1 MRSLF
6 LKIFLSF
13 WLALALSVV
22 LAILVT
28 LAMRPQRDSATWE
41 ALRAKALTEAV
52 QAYEQGGEPVVREY
66 LEDLEQSHH
75 VRAFLFDEQ
84 GNELSQRPAP
94 PWAERIARG
103 RAMRRPPGFWAKW
116 MPERFMRQSTTGA
129 SGRPFTLVI
138 ELPPGPRLFFGPHGV
153 PGLGLLIAIVSSGV
167 VSYVLARYLT
177 APVVRLRT
185 ATQQL
190 AAGDLTARAEAPPK
204 RRRDEIAE
212 LVRDFNGM
220 APLVGHRVELIV
232 REETST
238 ELQLSDPSFV
248 QCFVICN
255 KVGEWLT
262 GNLLGPIVVNAQ
274 NRLLN
279 DVSHEL
285 RSPLARLNVA
295 LGLARQRTGPEA
307 QGALERIEREAER
320 LNELIGRLLEIARLE
335 SGEEVQKSAVNLA
348 EMLHEIC
355 KDADFEAQSRNCRV
369 KCVIA
374 DACIVMGHARL
385 LHSAIENV
393 VRNATRYT
401 REGTEVEIRL
411 EKAQDAKGAE
421 AVVRVADSGPGVPEE
436 TLHKL
441 FRPFYRLDDA
451 RNRQTGGVGL
461 GLAITERTVR
471 LHGGRVKAAN
481 RPEGGL
487 IVEIRLPLAPV
498 AATES
503 SVEKMSVPAQG

>member
-167 VSYVLARYLT
+167 VSYFLARYLT

-220 APLVGHRVELIV
+220 AARLEDL
-232 REETST
+232 
-238 ELQLSDPSFV
+238 
-248 QCFVICN
+248 
-255 KVGEWLT
+255 
-262 GNLLGPIVVNAQ
+262 VNAQ

>member
-13 WLALALSVV
+13 WLALTLSVV

-41 ALRAKALTEAV
+41 ALRTKALTETV
-52 QAYEQGGEPVVREY
+52 QAYEQGGEPQVREY

-103 RAMRRPPGFWAKW
+103 RAMRRSPGFWAKW
-116 MPERFMRQSTTGA
+116 MPERFMRQSTTGT
-129 SGRPFTLVI
+129 SGRQFTLVI

-220 APLVGHRVELIV
+220 AARLEDL
-232 REETST
+232 
-238 ELQLSDPSFV
+238 
-248 QCFVICN
+248 
-255 KVGEWLT
+255 
-262 GNLLGPIVVNAQ
+262 VNAQ

-320 LNELIGRLLEIARLE
+320 LNELIGRLLAIARLE
-335 SGEEVQKSAVNLA
+335 SGEEAIQKSAVNLG

-374 DACIVMGHARL
+374 DACIVMEHAGL

-411 EKAQDAKGAE
+411 KKAQDAKGSE
-421 AVVRVADSGPGVPEE
+421 AVVRVTDSGPGVPEE
-436 TLHKL
+436 ALHKL

-487 IVEIRLPLAPV
+487 IVEIRLPLAPL

-503 SVEKMSVPAQG
+503 SVEKMSVPAEG

>member
-103 RAMRRPPGFWAKW
+103 RAMRRSPGFWAKW

-167 VSYVLARYLT
+167 VSYFLARYLT

-220 APLVGHRVELIV
+220 AARLEDL
-232 REETST
+232 
-238 ELQLSDPSFV
+238 
-248 QCFVICN
+248 
-255 KVGEWLT
+255 
-262 GNLLGPIVVNAQ
+262 VNAQ

-320 LNELIGRLLEIARLE
+320 LNELIGRLLAIARLE
-335 SGEEVQKSAVNLA
+335 SGEEAMQRSAVNLGG
-348 EMLHEIC
+348 MLHEIC

-374 DACIVMGHARL
+374 DACVVMGHAGL
-385 LHSAIENV
+385 LHSAMENV

-411 EKAQDAKGAE
+411 EKAQDAKGPE

-436 TLHKL
+436 ALHKL

-487 IVEIRLPLAPV
+487 IVEIRLPLAPR

-503 SVEKMSVPAQG
+503 SVEKMSVPAEG

>member
-220 APLVGHRVELIV
+220 AARLEDL
-232 REETST
+232 
-238 ELQLSDPSFV
+238 
-248 QCFVICN
+248 
-255 KVGEWLT
+255 
-262 GNLLGPIVVNAQ
+262 VNAQ

-320 LNELIGRLLEIARLE
+320 LNELIGRLLAIARLE
-335 SGEEVQKSAVNLA
+335 SGEEAIQKSAVNLE

-355 KDADFEAQSRNCRV
+355 KDADFEAQNRNCRV

-374 DACIVMGHARL
+374 DACIVMGHAGL

-411 EKAQDAKGAE
+411 EKAQDAKGSE
-421 AVVRVADSGPGVPEE
+421 AVVRVTDSGPGVPEE

-481 RPEGGL
+481 RPQGGL
-487 IVEIRLPLAPV
+487 IVEIRLPLAPR

-503 SVEKMSVPAQG
+503 SVEKMSVPAEG

>member
-103 RAMRRPPGFWAKW
+103 RAMRRSPGFWAKW

-129 SGRPFTLVI
+129 SGRQFTLVI

-167 VSYVLARYLT
+167 VSYFLARYLT

-220 APLVGHRVELIV
+220 AARLEDL
-232 REETST
+232 
-238 ELQLSDPSFV
+238 
-248 QCFVICN
+248 
-255 KVGEWLT
+255 
-262 GNLLGPIVVNAQ
+262 VNAQ

-320 LNELIGRLLEIARLE
+320 LNELIGRLLAIARLE
-335 SGEEVQKSAVNLA
+335 SGEEAIQKSAVNLE

-374 DACIVMGHARL
+374 DACIVMGHAGL

-411 EKAQDAKGAE
+411 EKAQDAKGSE
-421 AVVRVADSGPGVPEE
+421 AVVRVTDSGPGVPEE

-481 RPEGGL
+481 RPQGGL
-487 IVEIRLPLAPV
+487 IVEIRLPLAPR

-503 SVEKMSVPAQG
+503 SVEKMSVPAEG

>member
-6 LKIFLSF
+6 LKIFVSF

-41 ALRAKALTEAV
+41 ALRAKALGEAV
-52 QAYEQGGEPVVREY
+52 QAYEQGGEPQVREY

-129 SGRPFTLVI
+129 SGRQFTLVI

-167 VSYVLARYLT
+167 VSYFLARYLT

-220 APLVGHRVELIV
+220 AARLEDL
-232 REETST
+232 
-238 ELQLSDPSFV
+238 
-248 QCFVICN
+248 
-255 KVGEWLT
+255 
-262 GNLLGPIVVNAQ
+262 VNAQ

-320 LNELIGRLLEIARLE
+320 LNELIGRLLAIARLE
-335 SGEEVQKSAVNLA
+335 SGEEAMQRSAVNLGG
-348 EMLHEIC
+348 MLHEIC

-374 DACIVMGHARL
+374 DACIVMGHAGL

-411 EKAQDAKGAE
+411 EKAQDANGAE
-421 AVVRVADSGPGVPEE
+421 AVVRVTDSGPGVPEE
-436 TLHKL
+436 DLHKL

>member
-220 APLVGHRVELIV
+220 AARLEDL
-232 REETST
+232 
-238 ELQLSDPSFV
+238 
-248 QCFVICN
+248 
-255 KVGEWLT
+255 
-262 GNLLGPIVVNAQ
+262 VNAQ

-320 LNELIGRLLEIARLE
+320 LNELIGRLLAIARLE
-335 SGEEVQKSAVNLA
+335 SGEEAVQKSAVNLE

-374 DACIVMGHARL
+374 DACIVMGHAGL

-401 REGTEVEIRL
+401 LEGTEVEIRL
-411 EKAQDAKGAE
+411 EKAQDANGAE
-421 AVVRVADSGPGVPEE
+421 AVVRVTDSGPGVPEE
-436 TLHKL
+436 DLHKL

-471 LHGGRVKAAN
+471 LHGGRVKSAN

>member
-52 QAYEQGGEPVVREY
+52 QAYEQGGEPQAREY

-167 VSYVLARYLT
+167 VSYFLARYLT

-220 APLVGHRVELIV
+220 AARLEDL
-232 REETST
+232 
-238 ELQLSDPSFV
+238 
-248 QCFVICN
+248 
-255 KVGEWLT
+255 
-262 GNLLGPIVVNAQ
+262 VNAQ

-320 LNELIGRLLEIARLE
+320 LNELIGRLLAIARLE
-335 SGEEVQKSAVNLA
+335 SGEEAMQRSAVNLGG
-348 EMLHEIC
+348 MLHEIC

-374 DACIVMGHARL
+374 DACVVMGHAGL
-385 LHSAIENV
+385 LHSAMENV

-411 EKAQDAKGAE
+411 EKAQDAKGPE

-436 TLHKL
+436 ALHKL

-503 SVEKMSVPAQG
+503 SVEKMSVPAEG

>member
-52 QAYEQGGEPVVREY
+52 QAYEQGGEPQAREY

-129 SGRPFTLVI
+129 SGRQFTLVI

-167 VSYVLARYLT
+167 VSYFLARYLT

-220 APLVGHRVELIV
+220 AARLEDL
-232 REETST
+232 
-238 ELQLSDPSFV
+238 
-248 QCFVICN
+248 
-255 KVGEWLT
+255 
-262 GNLLGPIVVNAQ
+262 VNAQ

-320 LNELIGRLLEIARLE
+320 LNELIGRLLAIARLE
-335 SGEEVQKSAVNLA
+335 SGEEAVQKSTVNLE

-421 AVVRVADSGPGVPEE
+421 AVVRVTDSGPGVPEE
-436 TLHKL
+436 DLHKL

>member
-52 QAYEQGGEPVVREY
+52 QAYEQGGEPQAREY

-167 VSYVLARYLT
+167 VSYFLARYLT

-220 APLVGHRVELIV
+220 AARLEDL
-232 REETST
+232 
-238 ELQLSDPSFV
+238 
-248 QCFVICN
+248 
-255 KVGEWLT
+255 
-262 GNLLGPIVVNAQ
+262 VNAQ

-335 SGEEVQKSAVNLA
+335 SGEEVQKSAVNLGG
-348 EMLHEIC
+348 MLHEIC

-374 DACIVMGHARL
+374 DACVVMGHAGL
-385 LHSAIENV
+385 LHSAMENV

-436 TLHKL
+436 ALHKL

-461 GLAITERTVR
+461 GLAITDRTVR

>member
-167 VSYVLARYLT
+167 VSYFLARYLT

-220 APLVGHRVELIV
+220 AARLEDL
-232 REETST
+232 
-238 ELQLSDPSFV
+238 
-248 QCFVICN
+248 
-255 KVGEWLT
+255 
-262 GNLLGPIVVNAQ
+262 VNAQ

-320 LNELIGRLLEIARLE
+320 LNELIGRLLAIARLE
-335 SGEEVQKSAVNLA
+335 SGEEAMQRSAVNLGG
-348 EMLHEIC
+348 MLHEIC

-374 DACIVMGHARL
+374 DACVVMGHAGL
-385 LHSAIENV
+385 LHSAMENV

-401 REGTEVEIRL
+401 REGTKVEIRL
-411 EKAQDAKGAE
+411 EKAQDAKGPE

-436 TLHKL
+436 ALHKL

-503 SVEKMSVPAQG
+503 SVEKMSVPAEG

>member
-41 ALRAKALTEAV
+41 ALRAKALGEAV
-52 QAYEQGGEPVVREY
+52 QAYEQGGEPQVREY

-129 SGRPFTLVI
+129 SGRQFTLVI

-220 APLVGHRVELIV
+220 AARLEDL
-232 REETST
+232 
-238 ELQLSDPSFV
+238 
-248 QCFVICN
+248 
-255 KVGEWLT
+255 
-262 GNLLGPIVVNAQ
+262 VNAQ

-320 LNELIGRLLEIARLE
+320 LNELIGRLLAIARLE
-335 SGEEVQKSAVNLA
+335 SGEEAVQKSAVNLE

-374 DACIVMGHARL
+374 DACIVMGHAGL

-401 REGTEVEIRL
+401 LEGTEVEIRL
-411 EKAQDAKGAE
+411 EKAQDANGAE
-421 AVVRVADSGPGVPEE
+421 AVVRVTDSGPGVPEE
-436 TLHKL
+436 DLHKL

>member
-129 SGRPFTLVI
+129 SGRQFTLVI

-220 APLVGHRVELIV
+220 AARLEDL
-232 REETST
+232 
-238 ELQLSDPSFV
+238 
-248 QCFVICN
+248 
-255 KVGEWLT
+255 
-262 GNLLGPIVVNAQ
+262 VNAQ

-374 DACIVMGHARL
+374 DACVVMGHAGL
-385 LHSAIENV
+385 LHSAMENV

-411 EKAQDAKGAE
+411 EKAQDAKGPE

-436 TLHKL
+436 ALHKL

-481 RPEGGL
+481 RPQGGL
-487 IVEIRLPLAPV
+487 IVEIRLPLAPR

-503 SVEKMSVPAQG
+503 SVEKMSVPAEG

>member
-6 LKIFLSF
+6 LKIFVSF

-103 RAMRRPPGFWAKW
+103 RAMRRSPGFWAKW

-129 SGRPFTLVI
+129 SGRQFTLVI

-167 VSYVLARYLT
+167 VSYFLARYLT

-220 APLVGHRVELIV
+220 AARLEDL
-232 REETST
+232 
-238 ELQLSDPSFV
+238 
-248 QCFVICN
+248 
-255 KVGEWLT
+255 
-262 GNLLGPIVVNAQ
+262 VNAQ

-320 LNELIGRLLEIARLE
+320 LNELIGRLLAIARLE
-335 SGEEVQKSAVNLA
+335 SGEEAIQKSAVNLE

-374 DACIVMGHARL
+374 DACIVMGHAGL

-411 EKAQDAKGAE
+411 EKAQDAKGSE
-421 AVVRVADSGPGVPEE
+421 AVVRVTDSGPGVPEE

-481 RPEGGL
+481 RPQGGL
-487 IVEIRLPLAPV
+487 IVEIRLPLAPR

-503 SVEKMSVPAQG
+503 SVEKMSVPAEG

>member
-167 VSYVLARYLT
+167 VSYFLARYLT

-220 APLVGHRVELIV
+220 AARLEDL
-232 REETST
+232 
-238 ELQLSDPSFV
+238 
-248 QCFVICN
+248 
-255 KVGEWLT
+255 
-262 GNLLGPIVVNAQ
+262 VNAQ

-374 DACIVMGHARL
+374 DACIVMGHAGL

-411 EKAQDAKGAE
+411 EKAQDANGAE
-421 AVVRVADSGPGVPEE
+421 AVVRVTDSGPGVPEE
-436 TLHKL
+436 DLHKL

-481 RPEGGL
+481 RPQGGL
-487 IVEIRLPLAPV
+487 IVEIRLPLAPR

-503 SVEKMSVPAQG
+503 SVEKMSVPAEG